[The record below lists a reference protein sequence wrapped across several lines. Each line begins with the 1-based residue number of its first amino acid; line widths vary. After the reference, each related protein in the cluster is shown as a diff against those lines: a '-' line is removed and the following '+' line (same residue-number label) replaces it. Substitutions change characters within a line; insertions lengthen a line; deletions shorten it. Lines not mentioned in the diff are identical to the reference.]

1 MLHTKIID
9 TKDSK
14 LSIQKAENF
23 ISSQDYGASIFFTGT
38 VRNQNN
44 DQINQYLFY
53 Q

>member
-23 ISSQDYGASIFFTGT
+23 ISSQDYGASIFLLAQFE
-38 VRNQNN
+38 
-44 DQINQYLFY
+44 IKIMIKL
-53 Q
+53 